1 MGKKE
6 QTNGGSKNLKLTIG
20 EFTTDEN
27 EKITMPPEHAKQ
39 IEIANEKNLE
49 NNCIEINLVEY
60 DVEINEKGEIIRR
73 AKDGK
78 VLTTSKNKTDKEVE
92 AR

>member
-6 QTNGGSKNLKLTIG
+6 QTNGGSKNLKLVIG

-39 IEIANEKNLE
+39 LQIANEKNLE
-49 NNCIEINLVEY
+49 NNFIEIDLVDYDIEIN
-60 DVEINEKGEIIRR
+60 EIIRR

>member
-6 QTNGGSKNLKLTIG
+6 QTNGGSKNLKLVIG

-39 IEIANEKNLE
+39 LQIANEKNLE
-49 NNCIEINLVEY
+49 NNFIEIDLVDY
-60 DVEINEKGEIIRR
+60 DIEINEKGEIIRK